1 MGILIN
7 QTAAIFIAASIFS
20 ILLATGT
27 NANGK
32 ATLLTA
38 LPELAFIGMYAGLV
52 IMLGNM
58 SQPADVP
65 LGLAICCIPAL
76 YISVVYLIT
85 ASTNVNAD
93 VEHKPSRYKQRFLG
107 AMIFLLALAYV
118 TSKNYPA
125 FLDTFTVAAVALF
138 LLLVALTQKFTGE
151 FNSRKTR
158 DLLPAIGMSIGVIG
172 SIVALANIDDP
183 KSIGPALAV
192 AYLGV
197 IYVSVIRVLW
207 LILQPT
213 NEIEN
218 PYKRVFHFAHGRF
231 LLPIIT
237 VAILLISFQFQQ

>member
-1 MGILIN
+1 MDILIN
-7 QTAAIFIAASIFS
+7 QTAVIFIMASIFS

-27 NANGK
+27 NAHGK
-32 ATLLTA
+32 TALLTA
-38 LPELAFIGMYAGLV
+38 LPELAFIGMYVGLV

-65 LGLAICCIPAL
+65 LSLAICCLPAL
-76 YISVVYLIT
+76 YVFVVYLIIT
-85 ASTNVNAD
+85 STNVNTD
-93 VEHKPSRYKQRFLG
+93 VEDPQSRYKQRSLG
-107 AMIFLLALAYV
+107 AMIFVLALAYV
-118 TSKNYPA
+118 TSENYPA
-125 FLDTFTVAAVALF
+125 FLDTFTIIAVAIF
-138 LLLVALTQKFTGE
+138 LLLVVSIQKVTKE

-158 DLLPAIGMSIGVIG
+158 DLLPAIGMVIGAIG

-218 PYKRVFHFAHGRF
+218 PYERVFHFAHGRF